1 MSFQVYLPQ
10 IITTVLLIVAVM
22 LIRALITTVIKRFAK
37 RADVNENRAT
47 LISKYINM
55 VLTALMI
62 AAVTIIWGVKT
73 EDLYIAF
80 TTVITLIGVAF
91 FAQWSILSN
100 ITAGIILFFSFPFKI
115 GDTIRIH
122 DKDFPL
128 EAEIEDI
135 KTFHTILKT
144 VDGEIITYPN
154 NLLLQKGVSI
164 IRPNHDNREFHD

>member
-1 MSFQVYLPQ
+1 MSFKEFLPE

-22 LIRALITTVIKRFAK
+22 LIRALITNVIKKFSK
-37 RADVNENRAT
+37 RTELNENRAT
-47 LISKYINM
+47 LITKYINIVITILM
-55 VLTALMI
+55 VGAI
-62 AAVTIIWGVKT
+62 TIIWGVKT

-100 ITAGIILFFSFPFKI
+100 ITAGIILFFAFPFKI
-115 GDTIRIH
+115 GDTIKVH

-135 KTFHTILKT
+135 KTFHIILRT
-144 VDGEIITYPN
+144 LDGEIIVYPN
-154 NLLLQKGVSI
+154 NLLLQKGISI
-164 IRPNHDNREFHD
+164 LKVTQDEREFHD